1 MPVAMVSFAD
11 SKAQYDAV
19 PGVMTPKPQGLLVH
33 AASEL
38 PDGRVQ
44 IIDVWEDEASSR
56 TFAEK
61 VLFPAFRQAGLLE
74 QMMAAPQPVAYE
86 TFDFAQ

>member
-1 MPVAMVSFAD
+1 MPVAMVTYVD
-11 SKAQYDAV
+11 SKAEYEAV
-19 PGVMTPKPQGLLVH
+19 PAVLKPKPHGLLVH

-44 IIDVWEDEASSR
+44 IIDVWEDQASAQR
-56 TFAEK
+56 FAEN
-61 VLFPAFRQAGLLE
+61 VLFPAFRQAGVLE
-74 QMMAAPQPVAYE
+74 QMMVGPQPVAYE

>member
-1 MPVAMVSFAD
+1 MVSYAD
-11 SKAQYDAV
+11 SKAEYDSVPAV
-19 PGVMTPKPQGLLVH
+19 LDPKPHGLLLH

-44 IIDVWEDEASSR
+44 IVDVWENQTSAD

-74 QMMAAPQPVAYE
+74 QMLAAPQPVAYE
-86 TFDFAQ
+86 TFDFTQ